1 MSTLKCLHDSKC
13 FKYHLRASLPAVVA
27 PPATQ
32 HHRTRGPL
40 CRIKNMSRVRPAT
53 RQRKRASA
61 KSSWCDKQNT
71 PLTELAHTHTRTH
84 RKKAEKVTHRQCVPH
99 WHTVTHNKQHN
110 KSPQS
115 QQWKTR
121 ECFLVC
127 LCGVGY
133 FLCPASALSQYPE
146 GILLGWKDSHVGKQQ
161 SKCWVTPL

>member
-61 KSSWCDKQNT
+61 KSSRCDKQNT

-84 RKKAEKVTHRQCVPH
+84 RKKAEKVTQTVCATLAHRDTQQTTQQKPAEPTVENKGVFSSVFMWGGLFFVSSECVESVP
-99 WHTVTHNKQHN
+99 
-110 KSPQS
+110 
-115 QQWKTR
+115 R
-121 ECFLVC
+121 GDFIGME
-127 LCGVGY
+127 G
-133 FLCPASALSQYPE
+133 LS
-146 GILLGWKDSHVGKQQ
+146 
-161 SKCWVTPL
+161 CR

>member
-61 KSSWCDKQNT
+61 KSSRCDKQKHST
-71 PLTELAHTHTRTH
+71 HRTRTHTHTHTQKKGGKSHTQTVCATLAH
-84 RKKAEKVTHRQCVPH
+84 RDTQQTTQQKPAEPTVENKGVFSSVFMWGGLFFVSSECVESVP
-99 WHTVTHNKQHN
+99 
-110 KSPQS
+110 
-115 QQWKTR
+115 R
-121 ECFLVC
+121 GDFIGME
-127 LCGVGY
+127 G
-133 FLCPASALSQYPE
+133 LS
-146 GILLGWKDSHVGKQQ
+146 
-161 SKCWVTPL
+161 CR